1 MEAGISEK
9 LVNIFRVLGIG
20 RREAKVYFIVLT
32 KGPITAR
39 DIALQL
45 NTSPT
50 KVYEPLNK
58 LVSLGLIAKTN
69 DRPAKFIAVEPRIA
83 WHRLKSLIETSIKS
97 FEERVL
103 PQIEAMYKGSS
114 SLYRI
119 LIVPSNDIISRLS
132 DVVLTSDKSIDLA
145 LAYRELLSTEIID
158 ILLEA
163 VNKVK
168 VRLLIDKSLVNNNII
183 ALSKKGVSIR
193 ITDGMFGS
201 GVIGNSVLLV
211 VRTKDGGLI
220 GMWSDHEF
228 FVEVAKVYFEHLWSK
243 SRELTFD

>member
-1 MEAGISEK
+1 MEVGVPEK
-9 LVNIFRVLGIG
+9 LMNLFRVLGIG

-69 DRPAKFIAVEPRIA
+69 DRPAKFIAIEPRIA
-83 WHRLKSLIETSIKS
+83 WHRLKNLIEANIKS
-97 FEERVL
+97 FEEKVL

-119 LIVPSNDIISRLS
+119 IIVPSSDIVSRLS

-145 LAYRELLSTEIID
+145 FAHKELLSTETID

-168 VRLLIDKSLVNNNII
+168 VRLLVDKSIVSNNII
-183 ALSKKGVSIR
+183 ALSRRGVSIR

-201 GVIGNSVLLV
+201 GAIGNSVLLV
-211 VRTKDGGLI
+211 VKTKDGGLI

-228 FVEVAKVYFEHLWSK
+228 FVEIAKVYFEHLWNK
-243 SRELTFD
+243 SRELTFN